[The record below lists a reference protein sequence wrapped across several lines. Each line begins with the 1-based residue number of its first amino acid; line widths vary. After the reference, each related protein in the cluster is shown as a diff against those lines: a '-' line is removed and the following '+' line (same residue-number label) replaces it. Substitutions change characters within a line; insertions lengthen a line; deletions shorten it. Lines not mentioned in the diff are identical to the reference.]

1 MAKNIFRRDELENIL
16 DSVIGKTLGEVDTKK
31 VFNMTLEKP
40 KITGIAGKVM
50 EESVLGYKSDNKQ
63 EADLIVDG
71 IETEFKTTGL
81 KRTKKGKFSLEAKEP
96 EYYCSFSNTNY

>member
-1 MAKNIFRRDELENIL
+1 MYAIIILLYLIVYFGFTEENTVYGKNIFRRDELENIL

-31 VFNMTLEKP
+31 VFDLTLEKP

-71 IETEFKTTGL
+71 IETELKTTGL
-81 KRTKKGKFSLEAKEP
+81 K
-96 EYYCSFSNTNY
+96 